1 MSGQKAVLDANV
13 LYGSLS
19 RDLLI
24 SLFSEG
30 FYEAKW
36 TDEITDEWVRHL
48 LENQPNVTPDKNRR
62 TVFLMHQIRP
72 SPLVENYRQYIESP
86 KKHRFDL
93 TARQLERYRDLL

>member
-24 SLFSEG
+24 SLFLEG

-36 TDEITDEWVRHL
+36 TDEITDEWGPTPAGKPAERH
-48 LENQPNVTPDKNRR
+48 
-62 TVFLMHQIRP
+62 
-72 SPLVENYRQYIESP
+72 
-86 KKHRFDL
+86 
-93 TARQLERYRDLL
+93 A